1 MSTPAEEVTVDLDAT
16 PGAEVGERSQVAP
29 DGSRVGAADVKIE
42 VETAPEPEKAPKKE
56 AAPVLT
62 PDEGLEKLKKQLE
75 DEKSA
80 RIAAE
85 NRARES
91 SEAEVRARTESQGT
105 QLDLVKSAIA
115 SITSSNALL
124 QSRYRDARAAND
136 IDAEFEIQKEMS
148 SNAAKLLQLESG
160 KNALEKAPK
169 ITPRVA
175 DDPVERLASQ
185 LSPNSAAWVRSHS
198 EYARDPVKYRK
209 MIRAHEDALDD
220 GFTADTPDYFAAIEQ
235 RLGVSQPR
243 RDDPIHDEPTTEAAR
258 PSTSRPSRQTAPP
271 SAPVSRSGNGTGSSY
286 AKNAVPLTAD
296 MQEMARLLFPDSK
309 TPYEDYA
316 RNMTEEERDKA
327 RRSRH

>member
-16 PGAEVGERSQVAP
+16 QGAEVGERSQIAP
-29 DGSRVGAADVKIE
+29 DGTRVGAADVKIE
-42 VETAPEPEKAPKKE
+42 VETATEPEKSPKKVP
-56 AAPVLT
+56 APVVT

-75 DEKSA
+75 TEREG

-85 NRARES
+85 NRAREA
-91 SEAEVRARTESQGT
+91 SEAEARAKTESQGT
-105 QLDLVKSAIA
+105 QLDLAKGAIA
-115 SITSSNALL
+115 SLTKETDALEEKYANAL
-124 QSRYRDARAAND
+124 AASD
-136 IDAEFEIQKEMS
+136 FAGAAKVQREMS
-148 SNAAKLLQLESG
+148 ANEAKLVELNRG
-160 KNALEKAPK
+160 KTAMEKAPK
-169 ITPRVA
+169 VVPRA
-175 DDPVERLASQ
+175 PDDPVERLAAQ

-235 RLGVSQPR
+235 RLGVTQPR
-243 RDDPIHDEPTTEAAR
+243 IETSHEEPTTAAAQ